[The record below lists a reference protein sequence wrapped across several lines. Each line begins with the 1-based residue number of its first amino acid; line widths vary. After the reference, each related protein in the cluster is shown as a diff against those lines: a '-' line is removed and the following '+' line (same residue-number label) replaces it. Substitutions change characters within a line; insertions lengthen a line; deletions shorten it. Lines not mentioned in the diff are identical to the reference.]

1 MALARVRSATVPSQP
16 VLVYLYG
23 PPAVGKLT
31 VARRLAELSG
41 LPLFHNHL
49 TVDAVTS
56 VFAFGSDPFS
66 AVLHRFRLDVFET
79 AASTGQ
85 SLIFTNNS
93 AWSGADGRR
102 RFAGFADDADRRV
115 RAAGGRTLFVRLT
128 APLATLASRLG
139 NDDRRSLG
147 KLTDARR
154 LEELLDGYDLSAL
167 HTTDMQLDTEGL
179 DPDAAAHA
187 IHAALSGRPPTGD
200 EAATEPG

>member
-1 MALARVRSATVPSQP
+1 MPTQP

-49 TVDAVTS
+49 TVDAITP
-56 VFAFGSDPFS
+56 VFPFGSDPFS

-93 AWSGADGRR
+93 AWNGPDGRR
-102 RFAGFADDADRRV
+102 RFAEFAGDADRRV
-115 RAAGGRTLFVRLT
+115 RAAGGRTLFVHLT
-128 APLATLASRLG
+128 APTAALASRLG

-167 HTTDMQLDTEGL
+167 HMTDMQLDTERL
-179 DPDAAAHA
+179 DPDAAAQA
-187 IHAALSGRPPTGD
+187 IHATISAAADTPRGSHRSG
-200 EAATEPG
+200 